1 MKMLALPSKGTGK
14 ARPCFHCSERL
25 MERQSIGVRPHSA
38 WFTVVCMLGG
48 VVGMCYVHVCDVC
61 YDVCVVCGICCG
73 VCSVCVL
80 CHMCGVR
87 AWCLVWCVCLY
98 VL

>member
-48 VVGMCYVHVCDVC
+48 GVCVMYMCVMCVMMCVWYVVYVVA
-61 YDVCVVCGICCG
+61 CVVCVCCVIC
-73 VCSVCVL
+73 VVCVR
-80 CHMCGVR
+80 GV
-87 AWCLVWCVCLY
+87 
-98 VL
+98 